1 MKKEIIEHIKN
12 LGKQGTNIKISEDQ
26 INDLVNA
33 ILDKK
38 DEKDKKDKKDEKYE
52 NLKLYIR
59 NFFRKLD
66 KISISYGENKLS
78 TGEIDSTLKK
88 YIDGLIGYNDLIK
101 EYNKFIIN
109 SEKFKDVIKK
119 KKKVL
124 LPLTK
129 KNG

>member
-66 KISISYGENKLS
+66 EISISYGENKLS

-109 SEKFKDVIKK
+109 AEKFKDVIKK
-119 KKKVL
+119 RKKGL

>member
-52 NLKLYIR
+52 N
-59 NFFRKLD
+59 
-66 KISISYGENKLS
+66 
-78 TGEIDSTLKK
+78 
-88 YIDGLIGYNDLIK
+88 
-101 EYNKFIIN
+101 
-109 SEKFKDVIKK
+109 
-119 KKKVL
+119 
-124 LPLTK
+124 
-129 KNG
+129 